1 VRELERFA
9 REAQALA
16 ALNHPNIVTIHDFG
30 QAGGFYFL
38 LMEFVDV
45 TADTFDVGK
54 RLRMRFRIKEKD
66 VTRGYIRYFWK
77 AAPVD

>member
-1 VRELERFA
+1 
-9 REAQALA
+9 
-16 ALNHPNIVTIHDFG
+16 
-30 QAGGFYFL
+30 
-38 LMEFVDV
+38 MEFVDV